1 MKSVIFNERY
11 GMETATLTGIKQ
23 RDTRYEK
30 CCGFILDGLRLGL
43 TRVVF
48 EHNEIRT
55 YSANNSYI
63 VHKTKYVPNDI
74 VAIKQSY
81 QTVWRNMP
89 SRIQR
94 PIFKKKYE
102 NTPGWTNKQL
112 VKASEMPHQIKILT
126 VDICRLNDISDKE
139 SIAEGIEY
147 VGDEYADGVNDYFY
161 RYYNYK
167 LKFEHQHQKI
177 GYFSKARYAFA
188 SLFSKLTYKNMWRIN
203 PYVIVYTFELI
214 K

>member
-112 VKASEMPHQIKILT
+112 VKASEMPHHIKILT
-126 VDICRLNDISDKE
+126 VDVCRLNDISDKE

-147 VGDEYADGVNDYFY
+147 VGDEYADGINDYFY

>member
-102 NTPGWTNKQL
+102 NTPGWNNKQL

-147 VGDEYADGVNDYFY
+147 VGDEYADGINDYFY